1 MKRIQIRT
9 LPWVCQS
16 VATLVLLGALT
27 QAVSAAVVF
36 SNSSAVFNAAM
47 AAATNPYL
55 GTEDFEG
62 SSLTAPSNQNINDPL
77 TQSVPNGA
85 YSSGLTQPMTVQTN
99 TLGASPAT
107 PSPGSIMLLVPAG
120 SRNAISDVVVP
131 ASSAVS
137 FDWIFHDPRIRG
149 VGLNPIILHDGG
161 TAEVKVYNQDNVLL
175 GSFTT
180 PADAIGSN
188 FLGIQA
194 IGTDRISRVNFRGLS
209 GFGRAAGDNA
219 ALFIPEPSNLVLLAI
234 GIATTAF
241 LRCFVGNGGSR
252 QNLAA

>member
-1 MKRIQIRT
+1 MKRIQIRS
-9 LPWVCQS
+9 LPWACRS
-16 VATLVLLGALT
+16 AAALILLGAFS
-27 QAVSAAVVF
+27 QAISAAVVF
-36 SNSSAVFNAAM
+36 SSSAAVFSAAM
-47 AAATNPYL
+47 AAADNPHL

-77 TQSVPNGA
+77 TQFVANGV
-85 YSSGLTQPMTVQTN
+85 YSSGLVQPMTVQTN
-99 TLGASPAT
+99 TLGASPTT

-137 FDWIFHDPRIRG
+137 FDWIFHDPRIKG

-161 TAEVKVYNQDNVLL
+161 TAEVKVYNQNNVLL

-194 IGTDRISRVNFRGLS
+194 TGTDRISRVNFRGLS

-219 ALFIPEPSNLVLLAI
+219 ALFIPEPSNLALLAI
-234 GIATTAF
+234 GIVIAAFRRRIVAHGAT
-241 LRCFVGNGGSR
+241 
-252 QNLAA
+252 